1 MFERPNSDAAFHEK
15 SDREAVVL
23 VHLDF
28 NDADYDETRQEFI
41 ELVNGTGA
49 RIAAVTSGKRQRPDP
64 RYFAGTG
71 KVDEIAEQVLAS
83 NAALV
88 IFNHE
93 LSPSQERNLEQK
105 LQCRVLGRTGLIL
118 DIFARRARSHEGK
131 LQVEL
136 AQLQHLSTRLVRGWT
151 HLERQKGGIGL
162 RGPGETQLET
172 DRRLLAQRIKSL
184 KKRLDKVRSQR
195 EQGRRS
201 RQRGGVPVVSLVGYT
216 NMGKSTLFNRMTS
229 AKVYADNRLFAT
241 LDPTLRRL
249 RLAGTEP
256 LVLAD
261 TVGFIRDLP
270 HDLVESFS
278 STLEETRDAALLLH
292 VVDAASSERE
302 SLISHVDEVLSQI
315 GADEVP
321 QVIIYNKID
330 RLEGVSAKLERN
342 QDGHIHRI
350 WLSAHTGEGLEY
362 LRQALQ
368 EYFPEHELQ
377 QASSD

>member
-1 MFERPNSDAAFHEK
+1 MFDRPDSKAAFDDK
-15 SDREAVVL
+15 SNKEAVVL
-23 VHLDF
+23 VHLNF
-28 NDADYDETRQEFI
+28 NDPNYDDSLSEFQ
-41 ELVNGTGA
+41 ELVGGTGA
-49 RIAAVTSGKRQRPDP
+49 NIAAIIQGKRHRPDP
-64 RYFAGTG
+64 KYFAGSG
-71 KVDEIAEQVLAS
+71 KIDEVAEHVLAAK
-83 NAALV
+83 AALV

-93 LSPSQERNLEQK
+93 LSPSQERNLEQRLK
-105 LQCRVLGRTGLIL
+105 CRVLGRTGLIL

-172 DRRLLAQRIKSL
+172 DRRLLGQRIKSL

-216 NMGKSTLFNRMTS
+216 NMGKSTLFNRVTS
-229 AKVYADNRLFAT
+229 AEVYADDRLFAT
-241 LDPTLRRL
+241 LDPTLRRVKL
-249 RLAGTEP
+249 HDTEM

-261 TVGFIRDLP
+261 TVGFIRQLP

-292 VVDAASSERE
+292 IVDVAATDRDD
-302 SLISHVDEVLSQI
+302 LIHHVNEVLGQI
-315 GADEVP
+315 EADEVP
-321 QVIIYNKID
+321 QLIVYNKID
-330 RLEGVSAKLERN
+330 KLDDMPPRIERN
-342 QDGHIHRI
+342 ADGQIERI
-350 WLSAHTGEGLEY
+350 WLSAQTGEGLDL

-368 EYFPEHELQ
+368 EYFPHVEQSEYLN
-377 QASSD
+377 